1 MGDYSAAVSY
11 FHKLAPFYAKDD
23 WSNLEMSMLRMYAQC
38 LQKTNRDEE
47 YVRVG
52 LKIVAKVVRESKNLF
67 KVQQN
72 IVSKALG
79 LSDLIFA
86 SRSLGEPISV
96 SIDNYFGDI
105 SLDPYPQ
112 HYKDHDGFR
121 LQLRLRN
128 RTSQSLEAEQIRVQ
142 IVSLEDHHQSSL
154 WLAAEGVHILA
165 PGAATILVGTKVDL
179 IPSRSKSKPTNAYR
193 SRYLA
198 GTS

>member
-11 FHKLAPFYAKDD
+11 FHNLAPFYAKDD
-23 WSNLEMSMLRMYAQC
+23 WSTLEMSMLSIYAQC

-52 LKIVAKVVRESKNLF
+52 LKIVAKVVRDSKNLF

-72 IVSKALG
+72 IISKALC
-79 LSDLIFA
+79 LPDLILA

-96 SIDNYFGDI
+96 SIDSYFGDI

-112 HYKDHDGFR
+112 HYNDHDGFQ
-121 LQLRLRN
+121 LQLKFQN
-128 RTSQSLEAEQIRVQ
+128 RTSQALEVEQIRVQ
-142 IVSLEDHHQSSL
+142 IVSLEEDHQSSL

-165 PGAATILVGTKVDL
+165 PGAATILVGTKVSL
-179 IPSRSKSKPTNAYR
+179 ILSRSKYQLTNVYR

>member
-1 MGDYSAAVSY
+1 MGDYNAAVSY
-11 FHKLAPFYAKDD
+11 FHQLAPFYAKDD
-23 WSNLEMSMLRMYAQC
+23 WSSLEMSMLRMYAQC

-52 LKIVAKVVRESKNLF
+52 LKIVAKVVRESNSLF
-67 KVQQN
+67 KVQPN
-72 IVSKALG
+72 NVSKALG

-112 HYKDHDGFR
+112 HYNDQDGFQ

-128 RTSQSLEAEQIRVQ
+128 RTSQAVEAEQIRVQ
-142 IVSLEDHHQSSL
+142 IVSLEEDQQSNL
-154 WLAAEGVHILA
+154 WLAAESVHVLA
-165 PGAATILVGTKVDL
+165 PGVATILVGTKVDL
-179 IPSRSKSKPTNAYR
+179 GPS
-193 SRYLA
+193 
-198 GTS
+198 G